1 MNEILQFRN
10 NINIEQI
17 FVEINKK
24 MIENPLNQ
32 IHETNQ

>member
-1 MNEILQFRN
+1 MNEILQFGN
-10 NINIEQI
+10 NINFEQI
-17 FVEINKK
+17 FVDINNK

>member
-1 MNEILQFRN
+1 MNEILQFGN
-10 NINIEQI
+10 NINIEKI
-17 FVEINKK
+17 FIDINKN